1 MPDRALI
8 LTFHLTPPTMP
19 PCHMNLQ
26 LFGERSEPA
35 TPRRRQKARER
46 GQVLQSQEVTSA
58 VMLLATFLAL
68 RAIAPAIWNGLA
80 DYLRET
86 LANLSAQD
94 ITVADLTTVF
104 LRALAVGAKGMW
116 PLLVVALAA
125 ALISGFAQT
134 GFAFSL
140 TPLSV
145 QFSRIDPLKGF
156 QRLFSRRSFVA
167 MGKSLLKLIL
177 IGWVAWSALRGSVDL
192 IPGLMTLDLG
202 GIVFTIAKLSG
213 NIILKVALVWAIIAA
228 ADYYYEHYEYEQSLR
243 MTKQEI
249 KQEQREQEGD
259 PQIRA
264 RIRRRQRE
272 LATRR
277 MMAEVAKADVVITNP
292 THYAVALRYDAPA
305 MAAPQVV
312 GKGQGYIAERIK
324 QLAKDKHITTVENV
338 PLAQGLYKAVEVGQ
352 AVPPQFYQ
360 AVAEVLAYVY
370 RLKGRI
376 S

>member
-1 MPDRALI
+1 
-8 LTFHLTPPTMP
+8 
-19 PCHMNLQ
+19 MNLQ

-80 DYLRET
+80 GYLRET
-86 LANLSAQD
+86 LANLSTKD

-104 LRALAVGAKGMW
+104 LRALAVGAKGIW

-134 GFAFSL
+134 GFVFSL
-140 TPLSV
+140 APLSV

-167 MGKSLLKLIL
+167 MAKSLLKLIL

-202 GIVFTIAKLSG
+202 GIVTTIAKLAG
-213 NIILKVALVWAIIAA
+213 NIILKVAVVWAIIAA

-324 QLAKDKHITTVENV
+324 QLAKDKRITTVENV